1 MTETQGMTNYLVG
14 VTGHR
19 DLLPAQVP
27 AIRTALAELLREL
40 PAMHPGRR
48 VQLLCSMADGAD
60 LLAAD
65 VALDLG
71 VEVVALL
78 TFPEDVCRAD
88 LLSDEARRIF
98 DRVMPVATRLELPL
112 PRGVTRA
119 ALGREGPIR
128 DWLYRQAAVVLAR
141 RCPLV
146 VAIWDGKPT
155 THAAGSARV
164 VDFRRG
170 LAPPLE
176 ITPVPRHLVPS
187 NDAGDL
193 LFEIRCGRSSDPL
206 AAARPPPVQVIGFS
220 GRA

>member
-1 MTETQGMTNYLVG
+1 MSQVQGSTNYLVG

-19 DLLPAQVP
+19 DLLPEQVP
-27 AIRTALAELLREL
+27 AIRKALAELLRPL
-40 PAMHPGRR
+40 PATRPGGR

-71 VEVVALL
+71 IEVVALL

-112 PRGVTRA
+112 PRGVTRE
-119 ALGREGPIR
+119 ALGESGPIR

-141 RCPLV
+141 HCSLV

-155 THAAGSARV
+155 TYAAGSARV

-176 ITPVPRHLVPS
+176 VTPVPRDIILNSH
-187 NDAGDL
+187 AGDL
-193 LFEIRCGRSSDPL
+193 LFEIRCARSSDP
-206 AAARPPPVQVIGFS
+206 AAVAAPPPIQVLGFS
-220 GRA
+220 GSH

>member
-1 MTETQGMTNYLVG
+1 MGQMQKPANFMVG

-19 DLLPAQVP
+19 DLLPEQVP

-40 PAMHPGRR
+40 PRRHPG
-48 VQLLCSMADGAD
+48 VNIQLLCSMADGAD

-88 LLSDEARRIF
+88 LLSDEARRMF

-112 PRGVTRA
+112 PQGVTRES
-119 ALGREGPIR
+119 LGKSGPMR
-128 DWLYRQAAVVLAR
+128 DWLYRQAAVLLAR
-141 RCPLV
+141 CCALV

-155 THAAGSARV
+155 TFAAGSARV

-176 ITPVPRHLVPS
+176 VVPVPRGMVRDMTGNRALY
-187 NDAGDL
+187 
-193 LFEIRCGRSSDPL
+193 EIRCARSSDPL
-206 AAARPPPVQVIGFS
+206 AAAAPPPIQVLGFS
-220 GRA
+220 S